1 MRKWLQIQNYMY
13 IAVYFTK
20 NDATGLLIVKTI
32 LFKPLSDLN
41 MHIMF
46 IGKKNGTCNVYVSV
60 NEVILSVIHLTE
72 AKQYF
77 ELYRVSVWAGF

>member
-1 MRKWLQIQNYMY
+1 MRKCLQIQNYMH
-13 IAVYFTK
+13 IAVYFTN

-46 IGKKNGTCNVYVSV
+46 IGKKYGTCNVYVSV

-72 AKQYF
+72 GKQYF
-77 ELYRVSVWAGF
+77 ELYRVSV